1 MSRTKLVRQHD
12 EKDCGAAC
20 LSMILDYYGRQL
32 PLSKIRQV
40 IKVDR
45 DGANIYGIIAGAASF
60 NLSAEAYGGSVEDAW
75 ACILEGSYSYPFIL
89 RILNDHVYEH
99 FVVATGMHNGKL
111 SIMDPAKGKRFLQK
125 NDFAESF
132 LGQLITFTPGKN
144 FMRKDERKA
153 EYTRYLQ
160 LITRQKGL
168 LASSIILSMM
178 IMGIGMSG
186 MYLFR
191 YILDNILSNIIN
203 SEQLEKSVVSL
214 RLFIFMIGL
223 LHILKYGLTILR
235 SKMMA
240 LLSKRIDLP
249 LMLGYY
255 NHVTK
260 LPLSFFNSLKTGEIM
275 SRFDDAAKIRD
286 AFSGSMITITLDSFM
301 VFGCGGAMY
310 LQSPLMF
317 RAALFIFLIYILIA
331 VLFIKPLAKSNEDVM
346 VQSSVLTSYL
356 KESIDG
362 IETVKSTRSEKIIRD
377 KAESIFL
384 DLLKK
389 SIRNGLM
396 NVHKEAL
403 IDLVTSIGTLSIL
416 WIGTMQV
423 IESNIT
429 VGTLVT
435 FTSLMSC
442 FLDPIQDLVQLQGNI
457 QTAVIAAERLNDIL
471 AVDEERSD
479 GQAFDDN
486 IKSIQFDHVDFRYG
500 NRDLI
505 LKDFSMQL
513 SEGQRIGLIGES
525 GCGKSTA
532 AKLIMGLYT
541 PENGRI
547 LINGTDSGSCSF
559 DYLRAQIAYIPQ
571 STYLFSGTV
580 RDNLLIGAHDT
591 HWEDSNLE
599 KILDICQ
606 CQFIKKMPLG
616 IYTEIEENGANL
628 SGGQKQRIAIARA
641 LLGRPSV
648 LILDE
653 STSALD
659 AISEH
664 RLLNGIQEQYPQL
677 SVITVTHRIRS
688 VMDYDN
694 IYVIENGGVIESGNH
709 RELLSNGSKYAKLWN
724 IQHSFYQKDISR
736 SQALR

>member
-132 LGQLITFTPGKN
+132 LGQLITFTPDKN

-486 IKSIQFDHVDFRYG
+486 
-500 NRDLI
+500 
-505 LKDFSMQL
+505 M
-513 SEGQRIGLIGES
+513 
-525 GCGKSTA
+525 
-532 AKLIMGLYT
+532 
-541 PENGRI
+541 
-547 LINGTDSGSCSF
+547 
-559 DYLRAQIAYIPQ
+559 
-571 STYLFSGTV
+571 
-580 RDNLLIGAHDT
+580 
-591 HWEDSNLE
+591 SN
-599 KILDICQ
+599 K
-606 CQFIKKMPLG
+606 G
-616 IYTEIEENGANL
+616 
-628 SGGQKQRIAIARA
+628 
-641 LLGRPSV
+641 
-648 LILDE
+648 
-653 STSALD
+653 
-659 AISEH
+659 
-664 RLLNGIQEQYPQL
+664 
-677 SVITVTHRIRS
+677 SVIIFSAVVS
-688 VMDYDN
+688 VMIITLAIIGVA
-694 IYVIENGGVIESGNH
+694 IYVV
-709 RELLSNGSKYAKLWN
+709 SKTP
-724 IQHSFYQKDISR
+724 
-736 SQALR
+736 